1 LSKNIKLKIH
11 RSIILPVALYWYEIW
26 SPTLNEEHRLKVPKN
41 RRILGFRRGEVTGEY
56 SLYSLP
62 NTDNRIN

>member
-26 SPTLNEEHRLKVPKN
+26 SPTLNEEHRLKVLEN
-41 RRILGFRRGEVTGEY
+41 RRILGLRRGEVTGEY
-56 SLYSLP
+56 SLP
-62 NTDNRIN
+62 NTDNRINKIC